1 MPSNQNDLLAR
12 ILAVSLSG
20 LAALWATLATDDRFT
35 GTQGSVLEERLN
47 AVQRDLNRLP
57 PEWVRRDVMRISDKV
72 DELENRVDRLERDS
86 P

>member
-1 MPSNQNDLLAR
+1 VPSNQNDLLAR

>member
-12 ILAVSLSG
+12 ILAVALSG
-20 LAALWATLATDDRFT
+20 LAALWATLSSDDRFT

-72 DELENRVDRLERDS
+72 DELEDRVEELERDS